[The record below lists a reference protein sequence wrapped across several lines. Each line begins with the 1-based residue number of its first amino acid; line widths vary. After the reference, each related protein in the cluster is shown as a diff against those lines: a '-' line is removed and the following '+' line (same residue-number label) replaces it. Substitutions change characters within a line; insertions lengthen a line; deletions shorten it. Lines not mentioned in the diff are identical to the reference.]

1 MKKLISLALVLCMA
15 CMLIPAAADDIDVT
29 GEWYASMMGIPV
41 AMVLNADGTGVM
53 TVPGQEGDTAATWTL
68 EGDQITITAN
78 DSPASGT
85 ATADSIILAAGG
97 MEYVFTREPVAAITI
112 ADVKA
117 DAAAEE
123 FYGDWSIAYMESDG
137 IIMAISELADLGL
150 AFPNIRLAEGTVEFI
165 ASSEEDFYSAIFNMM
180 GLVSTYADGALALTS
195 TVEGATSTGSIELL
209 QDGMLKV
216 TLDMDSSPM
225 ILYYNPAEAAEEPAA

>member
-1 MKKLISLALVLCMA
+1 MKKLISLVLILCMA
-15 CMLIPAAADDIDVT
+15 CMLVPAVADDIDVT

-41 AMVLNADGTGVM
+41 EMVLNADGTGVM
-53 TVPGQEGDTAATWTL
+53 IVSGQGETAATWTL

-97 MEYVFTREPVAAITI
+97 IEYVFTREPVSAITI
-112 ADVKA
+112 AEVKA
-117 DAAAEE
+117 DAAAED

-137 IIMAISELADLGL
+137 MIMDISQLAELGL
-150 AFPNIRLAEGTVEFI
+150 AFPNLRLSEGTVEFI

-180 GLVSTYADGALALTS
+180 SLVSTYADGALALAS
-195 TVEGATSTGSIELL
+195 TAECASSTGSIELL